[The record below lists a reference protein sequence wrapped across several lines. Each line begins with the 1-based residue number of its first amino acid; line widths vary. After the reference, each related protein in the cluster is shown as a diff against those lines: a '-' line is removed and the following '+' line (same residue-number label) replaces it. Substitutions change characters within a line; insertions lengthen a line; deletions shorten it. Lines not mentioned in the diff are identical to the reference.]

1 MGDKVFEY
9 YYDAQGI
16 IAFKYDGAV
25 YYFKKNLMGDIDR
38 IYDANKNLVAE
49 YKYDAWGNHRVY
61 TGTGIDITDN
71 SSYNNSVAKL
81 NPFRYRGY
89 YYDTET
95 GLYYLNS
102 RYYDPSIG
110 RFINADDISYI
121 QPTEI
126 NGLNL
131 FAYCG
136 NNPVMYVDPTGQ
148 FPLLALI
155 LGLVAIAGLG
165 LIIGGV
171 ASDNNALTAAGLTM
185 VAVPALISG
194 GMAIA
199 AGISGA
205 TLTGIIGGVT
215 VAAGVGSGVF
225 ASAEYQ
231 QAFTGDNWMLDAGM
245 SEDLYNGLML
255 SLATIATLG
264 TIASSFA
271 FEFNIKAIKGIG
283 RYSKYGQKG
292 YWGIKFTNSQ
302 GKIRVLT
309 FHTHSHVAGKTISQ
323 WHWQLQKWNEK
334 VKEVAGTI
342 ARWIWWNFRRF

>member
-1 MGDKVFEY
+1 MRK
-9 YYDAQGI
+9 
-16 IAFKYDGAV
+16 GA
-25 YYFKKNLMGDIDR
+25 
-38 IYDANKNLVAE
+38 
-49 YKYDAWGNHRVY
+49 
-61 TGTGIDITDN
+61 GIDITDN

-89 YYDTET
+89 YYDSET

-121 QPTEI
+121 QPTDI

-165 LIIGGV
+165 LTIGGV

-185 VAVPALISG
+185 VAVPALIYG

-323 WHWQLQKWNEK
+323 WHWQLQKWNGK
-334 VKEVAGTI
+334 VKEVARTI